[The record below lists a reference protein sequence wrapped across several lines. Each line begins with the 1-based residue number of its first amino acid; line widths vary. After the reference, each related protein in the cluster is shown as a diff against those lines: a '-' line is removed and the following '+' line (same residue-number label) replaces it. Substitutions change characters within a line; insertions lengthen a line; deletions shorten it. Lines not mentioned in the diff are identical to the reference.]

1 MGRVLL
7 VCRLAVRD
15 LRHRRTEAV
24 LLLLAVLAATTT
36 LTLGLVLRDAASDPY
51 EDTRAATR
59 GPDVVVSS
67 GPNATLADLDALA
80 GSPDV
85 IDHSGP
91 FPVTPARLETAGRAS
106 DVQAVGRDA
115 APASVDQ
122 PKVVRGDWV
131 RDGGVVL
138 EAAFASALGV
148 RVGDP
153 VTLAG
158 RPFAV
163 VGVAVTSAMAPYPG
177 STCVVTVGCVHGA
190 ISGTEDLPDGLLR
203 DPGLVWLTT
212 ADAVRLAP
220 ESVAYTMNLRLADPD
235 RAAAFVETYEAEHDG
250 GALLGVMSWE
260 TILGDATE
268 LAADS
273 QILLLLGAWL
283 LGMLAVA
290 SLAVLVGGR
299 MADQTRRVGLLKA
312 VGGTPGLVAAV
323 LLAEYVLVAV
333 VAAVAGLTVGALTA
347 PLLTESS
354 AGLLGSAGTP
364 SLTPGTI
371 VLVTGVALGVAVA
384 ATAVPAVRAARVST
398 VAALADT
405 PRPPRRV
412 RWLIALSTRLPVP
425 LLLAARVAARRPRRV
440 VLAVA
445 GIAVTVSG
453 MYVLMILDDFLARPG
468 STGYADAQVE
478 VLRRVLLVWVVILL
492 CLAAVNTVVVT
503 WATVVDNRHASALA
517 RALGATPRQTSAA
530 LAAAQ
535 VVPAL
540 VGALIGVFPG
550 GFAVFA
556 ALMAI
561 TGGDG
566 DKASTPSLGRL
577 LGVVV
582 ATVLVVAALTAV
594 PARLGGRR
602 PVVETL

>member
-15 LRHRRTEAV
+15 LRRRRTEAV

-36 LTLGLVLRDAASDPY
+36 LTLGLVLRGAASDPY

-59 GPDVVVSS
+59 GPDVVANS
-67 GPNATLADLDALA
+67 GPDATLADFDALA
-80 GSPDV
+80 GSPGV
-85 IDHSGP
+85 TDHSGP
-91 FPVTPARLETAGRAS
+91 FPVTPARLGTAGRTS
-106 DVQAVGRDA
+106 DVQAIGRDA

-138 EAAFASALGV
+138 EAAFASTLDV
-148 RVGDP
+148 RVGDT

-163 VGVAVTSAMAPYPG
+163 AGVAVTSAMAPYPG
-177 STCVVTVGCVHGA
+177 SACVVTVGCVSGA
-190 ISGTEDLPDGLLR
+190 ISGTVDLPDGLLR

-212 ADAVRLAP
+212 ADAVSLAP

-235 RAAAFVETYEAEHDG
+235 QAAAFVETYETEHG
-250 GALLGVMSWE
+250 GGPLGVMSWK
-260 TILGDATE
+260 TILGDATA

-273 QILLLLGAWL
+273 QILLLIGAWL

-299 MADQTRRVGLLKA
+299 LADQTRRVGLLKA

-333 VAAVAGLTVGALTA
+333 VAAAAGLTVGALTA

-384 ATAVPAVRAARVST
+384 ATAVPAVRAARAST

-412 RWLIALSTRLPVP
+412 RWLITLSTRLPVT
-425 LLLAARVAARRPRRV
+425 LLLAARVTARRPRRV

-453 MYVLMILDDFLARPG
+453 MYVLMILDDFLDRPG
-468 STGYADAQVE
+468 VTGYADAQVD
-478 VLRRVLLVWVVILL
+478 VLRRVLLVWMVVLL
-492 CLAAVNTVVVT
+492 CLAAVNTVVIT

-561 TGGDG
+561 TGGDS
-566 DKASTPSLGRL
+566 DEASTPSLGRL
-577 LGVVV
+577 LGVVL